1 MKMKEVLKKTI
12 VEAINSRRLD
22 NIDVRSLELCV
33 IPYDDIPAVSLNV
46 YTSYYHGELTEPE
59 KLVFDGLP
67 FGWGDTYEIMEQ
79 WAMETGFTNHVLKD
93 DEHYEQ
99 VDKLYNEIEI
109 LLREIVNEIHEEK
122 NIVKIFEEEIP
133 IEIRIG
139 ALGEPGFESIFY
151 NIKIYKG
158 KKMYLEGKYIE
169 NILLSESEMWLKSEM
184 QLISKNE
191 DRLIDTI
198 FDGDFSSARIMEFLK
213 TRVRPDIRTDDSAVL
228 RELMRTGGKM
238 YDDDI
243 SIAIRY
249 DGV

>member
-1 MKMKEVLKKTI
+1 MKMKEMLKKTI
-12 VEAINSRRLD
+12 VEAINSRKLD
-22 NIDVRSLELCV
+22 KIDIRCFELCV

-46 YTSYYHGELTEPE
+46 YTSHYRDELTEPE
-59 KLVFDGLP
+59 KLFFDGLP
-67 FGWGDTYEIMEQ
+67 FVWGDTYEIMEQ
-79 WAMETGFTNHVLKD
+79 WAMEDGFTNHDLKD

-109 LLREIVNEIHEEK
+109 LLRETVTEIHEEK
-122 NIVKIFEEEIP
+122 IIAKRFEEEIP

-139 ALGEPGFESIFY
+139 ALGEPGFESIIY

-158 KKMYLEGKYIE
+158 KKLYLEAKYIE
-169 NILLSESEMWLKSEM
+169 NLLFSESEIR
-184 QLISKNE
+184 LINKNE
-191 DRLIDTI
+191 DRLLDTI
-198 FDGDFSSARIMEFLK
+198 FDGDFSTARIMEFLK
-213 TRVRPDIRTDDSAVL
+213 TRVRPDIRSNDSTVL

-243 SIAIRY
+243 SVVIRY